1 MSSRK
6 CDITAWD
13 IAYEYTIDE
22 KYLES
27 YVSMYQSKLRIFKGS
42 AAENFKKFG
51 DHYDNLWINLMFIYI
66 WRYYNAGTVTVGIRA
81 KV

>member
-51 DHYDNLWINLMFIYI
+51 DHYDNLWINLMFIYMEI
-66 WRYYNAGTVTVGIRA
+66 L
-81 KV
+81 